1 MVHHARL
8 GRKIRMTRP
17 HRLFGRDRETIDE
30 AYPGDV
36 VGLVNPG
43 LFTIGDTLT
52 SDPTVTFDPIPHFP
66 PECFGLLRTQDISK
80 HKQFQRDSSSWKKR
94 GHADF
99 LLPDHVRR
107 EPVLA
112 AVGELQFDVVMS
124 RLEHEYGVKT
134 TVERM
139 PHTMARWIVGDPAA
153 ISAVYWPSDTVR
165 LVDQQG
171 RGVMLFTT
179 EHLLA
184 YCIKSNPPSSFCFVK
199 RSPAWTADNHTPS
212 ARPLRPR
219 QQHHRTHRSMAGRP
233 PHVEAPT
240 VRPRPIPRTAAHVS
254 GVSCVRRDTRS
265 SMSLTSSRWLTRP
278 FVSAPTAGSSAIRAD
293 LLLTTA

>member
-52 SDPTVTFDPIPHFP
+52 SDPSLTFDPIPHFP

-80 HKQFQRDSSSWKKR
+80 HKQFQKGLKQLEEEGVMQIFYS
-94 GHADF
+94 
-99 LLPDHVRR
+99 PDHVRR

-124 RLEHEYGVKT
+124 RLENEYGVKT

-139 PHTMARWIVGDPAA
+139 PHSLARWIVGDPAA
-153 ISAVYWPSDTVR
+153 IAAVYWPSDTVR

-171 RGVMLFTT
+171 RAVMLFTT

-184 YCIKSNPPSSFCFVK
+184 YCIKSNPSIKFLLREDVEQ
-199 RSPAWTADNHTPS
+199 ATA
-212 ARPLRPR
+212 
-219 QQHHRTHRSMAGRP
+219 Q
-233 PHVEAPT
+233 
-240 VRPRPIPRTAAHVS
+240 
-254 GVSCVRRDTRS
+254 
-265 SMSLTSSRWLTRP
+265 
-278 FVSAPTAGSSAIRAD
+278 
-293 LLLTTA
+293 